1 MKELIAI
8 QFLFPLNTKS
18 QPFVLKSGN
27 TAGYN
32 PKSPNQHFQ
41 KYHTRPL
48 DFGEIYKM
56 TIFMKES
63 IFLGFKQ
70 FVCVQSTMVQGSQHS
85 TFPTTGSNNCGFQRS
100 SVSVDA
106 AKKSAIKTKTV
117 YKQAVFLK
125 IKISEKKNKRL
136 FYQLVSLCRSY

>member
-63 IFLGFKQ
+63 IFLGFKLNN
-70 FVCVQSTMVQGSQHS
+70 QHLIVVAADVL
-85 TFPTTGSNNCGFQRS
+85 SNNSQWW
-100 SVSVDA
+100 
-106 AKKSAIKTKTV
+106 
-117 YKQAVFLK
+117 L
-125 IKISEKKNKRL
+125 
-136 FYQLVSLCRSY
+136 